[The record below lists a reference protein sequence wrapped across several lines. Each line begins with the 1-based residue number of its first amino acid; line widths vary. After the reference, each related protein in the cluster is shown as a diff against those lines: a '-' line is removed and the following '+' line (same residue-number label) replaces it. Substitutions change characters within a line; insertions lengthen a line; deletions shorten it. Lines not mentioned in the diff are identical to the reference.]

1 MDKHRNPIILKF
13 MAITTDIA
21 VIGGGLSGGVMAICT
36 QAHGFKTCIIDAN
49 ASDIQTTGDF
59 DGRSYALSHSSVR
72 MFNALDLWN
81 DLKQTAQPILDI
93 KISDGGVAEIPS
105 PYILHFDHYDLDE
118 GPMGHMVEDRHL
130 RPLLQQRLKEHDQ
143 TIYLDQTQVIGQD
156 TGPEF
161 IELSLKGNIKKIK
174 AKLVVAADGRKSA
187 FAANAGIAYTVWDYA
202 QTSLV
207 CALRHEKQHKG
218 IAYQHFMPTGPLAIL
233 PLTKNRASIVWTE
246 TTENAK
252 TIMSLG
258 DKAYLDVLQSRFGD
272 FLGDIAMAG
281 KRSAFAL
288 ELSIAQSL
296 IADRLA
302 LVGDA
307 AHGMHPIA
315 GQGFNAGLRD
325 IAALTQIIHEAKQ
338 RGEDFGS
345 TAVLNRYQE
354 WRRFDATALP
364 LALDG
369 FNRLFSNHNQLLQ
382 DIRALGIGIV
392 NGLPDLKRILMRQA
406 AGLSGQ
412 LPNLMQ

>member
-1 MDKHRNPIILKF
+1 MT
-13 MAITTDIA
+13 ITTDIA
-21 VIGGGLSGGVMAICT
+21 IIGGGLSGAIMAICS
-36 QAHGFKTCIIDAN
+36 QAHGFRTCIIDAN
-49 ASDIQTTGDF
+49 ASDIQTTGNF

-72 MFNALDLWN
+72 MLNTLELWN
-81 DLKQTAQPILDI
+81 DLKQTAQPILSI

-105 PYILHFDHYDLDE
+105 PYLLHFDHHDLEE

-130 RPLLQQRLKEHDQ
+130 RPLLQERLKHHDQ

-156 TGPEF
+156 TGPAS
-161 IELSLKGNIKKIK
+161 IELSLNGAQATVK
-174 AKLVVAADGRKSA
+174 AKLVVAADGRRSA
-187 FAANAGIAYTVWDYA
+187 FAAKAGIAYAGWDYA

-207 CALRHEKQHKG
+207 CALRHEKPNDG

-233 PLTKNRASIVWTE
+233 PLTKNRVSIVWTE

-252 TIMSLG
+252 TIMSLD
-258 DKAYLDVLQSRFGD
+258 DKSYLDVLRLRFGD

-281 KRSAFAL
+281 KRFAFPL

-302 LVGDA
+302 LVGDS

-315 GQGFNAGLRD
+315 GQGLNAGLRD
-325 IAALTQIIHEAKQ
+325 IATLTQIIHEAKQ

-345 TAVLNRYQE
+345 IAVLNRYQE

-364 LALDG
+364 LMLDG

-382 DIRALGIGIV
+382 DIRTLGIGIV
-392 NGLPDLKRILMRQA
+392 NGLPDLKRCLMRQA
-406 AGLSGQ
+406 AGLSGE
-412 LPNLMQ
+412 LPHLMQ